1 MACSK
6 PEPATLSFAEIIK
19 GRDASVRV
27 THDHMIYA
35 VDLVMVMTGYDRN
48 YAAQV
53 LFLMPNA

>member
-1 MACSK
+1 MSCSK
-6 PEPATLSFAEIIK
+6 HVPSNISFAEIIH
-19 GRDASVRV
+19 GRDATVRV

-53 LFLMPNA
+53 LQHFVQ